1 MDLKILIKA
10 ARIKARAS
18 LSFGKRFAKSYVSL
32 FLVMI
37 IAVGSTA
44 AWFAQRKAVN
54 LGSGNLQF
62 NSASSLRISKDD
74 YAYSKFFI
82 ENIKLDEASS
92 VDGRNI
98 YFPLGESFNTNTS
111 DMQFREANTGDK
123 NVRYIYTDLK
133 LRGSSSNTPVYIK
146 SYKITICNQ
155 DGSFDTGADS
165 VTGVYQDELVI
176 VDSNGN
182 PIGGDNT
189 NTPYDQKL
197 PPDYCPIR
205 IAFISDSSL
214 DPIVID
220 PSAQSEAYVEDTNDA
235 VALIDDNGYPVSRYG
250 LQDRHVDSFASYY
263 YGTSHPLFT
272 IPGGRELTATMVV
285 WLEGS
290 FENSDAYIGKYISID
305 IDIESNFADME
316 KITFI
321 DETTGDTDENE
332 HYWVSN
338 DNPTMAI
345 SYKDPY
351 SDEGRYKTVIM
362 VRQSDDTSSADYR
375 KWVASIPKSALSD
388 ISFYR
393 LAKAADRD
401 DSSKY
406 ARHGTIY
413 NSWHTCTGVNNMLKS
428 DINLNWFYPAGN
440 KNLQEKR
447 RIIDNTTGG
456 YYNATTYVA
465 LRGNGYG
472 PSNVSSE
479 RLAPCV
485 GYWGYTGP
493 AAGGG
498 TVVVPTTPSG
508 GGSSSTYST
517 NVYFNVNDNLS
528 YIYQQANGGVS
539 GAHVYFH
546 TGSGGEYQM
555 TPSANN
561 RFSATYD
568 LAAGDTIDYF
578 YLMYAGGS
586 TETYY
591 MDTNVSKF
599 VVNGNSPSFY
609 FSNVTNKKLSYS

>member
-1 MDLKILIKA
+1 MQITWDAWEDHVFNVPNFETMTFEK
-10 ARIKARAS
+10 
-18 LSFGKRFAKSYVSL
+18 YV
-32 FLVMI
+32 
-37 IAVGSTA
+37 
-44 AWFAQRKAVN
+44 
-54 LGSGNLQF
+54 
-62 NSASSLRISKDD
+62 
-74 YAYSKFFI
+74 
-82 ENIKLDEASS
+82 
-92 VDGRNI
+92 
-98 YFPLGESFNTNTS
+98 
-111 DMQFREANTGDK
+111 
-123 NVRYIYTDLK
+123 
-133 LRGSSSNTPVYIK
+133 
-146 SYKITICNQ
+146 
-155 DGSFDTGADS
+155 
-165 VTGVYQDELVI
+165 
-176 VDSNGN
+176 
-182 PIGGDNT
+182 
-189 NTPYDQKL
+189 
-197 PPDYCPIR
+197 
-205 IAFISDSSL
+205 
-214 DPIVID
+214 
-220 PSAQSEAYVEDTNDA
+220 
-235 VALIDDNGYPVSRYG
+235 
-250 LQDRHVDSFASYY
+250 
-263 YGTSHPLFT
+263 
-272 IPGGRELTATMVV
+272 LT
-285 WLEGS
+285 
-290 FENSDAYIGKYISID
+290 
-305 IDIESNFADME
+305 
-316 KITFI
+316 
-321 DETTGDTDENE
+321 
-332 HYWVSN
+332 
-338 DNPTMAI
+338 
-345 SYKDPY
+345 
-351 SDEGRYKTVIM
+351 
-362 VRQSDDTSSADYR
+362 
-375 KWVASIPKSALSD
+375 
-388 ISFYR
+388 
-393 LAKAADRD
+393 D